1 MPILVQ
7 LGQCGNQI
15 GSALCRQLYDEGDRT
30 TFFHR
35 SPSGQDM
42 ARAILVDM
50 EPKVLSQVVN
60 QRHFKYDPS
69 NVISSSSGSANNWA
83 HGYNVHGP
91 KQVEHIVRRV
101 QKVADQDGAI
111 NDGILVTLALAGGTG
126 SGLGTRVCEALR
138 EHFGR
143 SMPILVHAVWPY
155 ESGEIVTQN
164 YNIVLALAKLY
175 ECVDGIWMHSNQV
188 AHEICRTRF
197 NLKKV
202 TFSDINRLVAGDLAS
217 CLLPAVN
224 KFAANSTMPLF
235 SIISDLCAHPA
246 YKLLASRSLPQYA
259 QKSFQNYSTD
269 LLIKYMHQL
278 SRTGQFNEDKGNLN
292 FKNCTNHA
300 LARSVYYRG
309 QGAAIDMT
317 KLDDDF
323 APMLDGRLR
332 FHPYHSDVEFGHFSH
347 HLTTLSND
355 QSWVSL
361 IDATVE
367 QSWSMY
373 CNRAYIHNYAKHGI
387 EQADFCAAF
396 AQTEQIIHSYRAL
409 SDFTL

>member
-15 GSALCRQLYDEGDRT
+15 GSALCQQLHEEGDRT
-30 TFFHR
+30 VFFTR
-35 SPSGQDM
+35 SKNHDLI

-60 QRHFKYDPS
+60 QRCFKYDPS

-91 KQVEHIVRRV
+91 TQIEKIIRRV
-101 QKVADQDGAI
+101 QKVADQEGAV

-175 ECVDGIWMHSNQV
+175 QVVDGIWMHSNQV
-188 AHEICRTRF
+188 AHDICRTRF

-202 TFSDINRLVAGDLAS
+202 TFGDINRLIANDLTS

-224 KFAANSTMPLF
+224 KFSSLSTMPLF

-278 SRTGQFNEDKGNLN
+278 GRTGHFNEDQGNLN

-309 QGAAIDMT
+309 ADRID
-317 KLDDDF
+317 LARLNDDF
-323 APMLDGRLR
+323 APILSDQLR
-332 FHPYHSDVEFGHFSH
+332 FHPYHSDVKFGHFTN

-355 QSWVSL
+355 QSWISL
-361 IDATVE
+361 IDSTVE

-373 CNRAYIHNYAKHGI
+373 CNHAYIHNYAKHGI
-387 EQADFCAAF
+387 DQAEFAAAF

-409 SDFTL
+409 SSSD